1 MGIETDLNVSP
12 YYDDYDE
19 TKNYQKVL
27 FKPAVALQARELT
40 QLQTI
45 LQNQVERFG
54 GHLFKEGAIIKG
66 CVFNFNRSI
75 EYVKVLDKTIAGT
88 DLNVGLIGTGSFLR
102 GTVANLVSRVVDTA
116 SGLETQNPDLN
127 TLFFNYI
134 SSDNTTKVYETITA
148 YGVGTAKTDM
158 YKPVNQA
165 CWCLHPVLCIG
176 RTENASSC
184 SLEIANYNGM
194 NIPNYDAS
202 KVFQGGWFE
211 SMELLGAPVNDC
223 WELETRFWNNI
234 ADSTAYAQI
243 NKNASNGVNYDN
255 VLILQESDVY
265 FPSFNAN
272 AKSTLGFEKAV
283 IDTPLT
289 TTGNLQIF
297 DSTEVPTSV

>member
-102 GTVANLVSRVVDTA
+102 GQVANLVSRVVDTA

-134 SSDNTTKVYETITA
+134 SSDNTTKVYESGEILEVYPSTTSIANIQPTARGTGYTNDDTVTISSTNGGNA
-148 YGVGTAKTDM
+148 VATVNVFSNGTIEV
-158 YKPVNQA
+158 PVNS
-165 CWCLHPVLCIG
+165 
-176 RTENASSC
+176 N
-184 SLEIANYNGM
+184 
-194 NIPNYDAS
+194 
-202 KVFQGGWFE
+202 
-211 SMELLGAPVNDC
+211 LLP
-223 WELETRFWNNI
+223 
-234 ADSTAYAQI
+234 
-243 NKNASNGVNYDN
+243 
-255 VLILQESDVY
+255 
-265 FPSFNAN
+265 
-272 AKSTLGFEKAV
+272 
-283 IDTPLT
+283 
-289 TTGNLQIF
+289 
-297 DSTEVPTSV
+297 